1 MKRQALGKGLSS
13 LIPEPAPTKPD
24 TGLLMLDVKRIQP
37 SRYQP
42 RSDFS
47 GLEGMVESIREN
59 GIVQP
64 VVVRQEPGGF
74 RLIAGERRW
83 RAAQIA
89 GMDRIP
95 AIVRKVADDRVL
107 ELALI
112 ENIQRKELNPIEE
125 ARAYEVLLNEM
136 KLSHAEVAK
145 RVGMDRSSISNSLR
159 LLKLPISIQNL
170 VREGS
175 ISVGH
180 AKAIMAIPDA
190 ETQIKLAGEVARG
203 VLSVRETEQRVAALL
218 GGDAREGGGRSA
230 GASRATAPDI
240 DPNVA
245 AAAESLTRALAT
257 KVRIAKR
264 GERGKIEI
272 EFYSEEELQRLYE
285 ILMTAEKGH

>member
-13 LIPEPAPTKPD
+13 LIPEPPKARATA
-24 TGLLMLDVKRIQP
+24 GLWSLTVRGIQR

-64 VVVRQEPGGF
+64 VIVRQEANGF

-89 GMDRIP
+89 GMERIP

-125 ARAYEVLLNEM
+125 ARAYEVLLSEM

-159 LLKLPISIQNL
+159 LLKLPESIQDP
-170 VREGS
+170 VR
-175 ISVGH
+175 
-180 AKAIMAIPDA
+180 
-190 ETQIKLAGEVARG
+190 
-203 VLSVRETEQRVAALL
+203 
-218 GGDAREGGGRSA
+218 
-230 GASRATAPDI
+230 
-240 DPNVA
+240 
-245 AAAESLTRALAT
+245 
-257 KVRIAKR
+257 
-264 GERGKIEI
+264 
-272 EFYSEEELQRLYE
+272 
-285 ILMTAEKGH
+285 

>member
-13 LIPEPAPTKPD
+13 LIPEPAQARAD
-24 TGLLMLDVKRIQP
+24 AGLLMLDVKRIQP

-64 VVVRQEPGGF
+64 VIVRQEANGF

-89 GMDRIP
+89 GMERIP
-95 AIVRKVADDRVL
+95 AIVRKVSDDRVL

-125 ARAYEVLLNEM
+125 AKAYEVLLSEM
-136 KLSHAEVAK
+136 KLSHADVAR

-159 LLKLPISIQNL
+159 LLKLPESIQDL
-170 VREGS
+170 VKEGS

-190 ETQIKLAGEVARG
+190 ATQIKVAEEVARG
-203 VLSVRETEQRVAALL
+203 LLSVRETEQRIAAIL
-218 GGDAREGGGRSA
+218 GGAGRGVRGVSA
-230 GASRATAPDI
+230 GTDRRAAPDV

-245 AAAESLTRALAT
+245 AAAQRLTRALAT
-257 KVRIAKR
+257 KVRIVKK
-264 GERGKIEI
+264 GERGRIEI
-272 EFYSEEELQRLYE
+272 EYYTDEELQRLFE
-285 ILMTAEKGH
+285 FLMTAEKGH